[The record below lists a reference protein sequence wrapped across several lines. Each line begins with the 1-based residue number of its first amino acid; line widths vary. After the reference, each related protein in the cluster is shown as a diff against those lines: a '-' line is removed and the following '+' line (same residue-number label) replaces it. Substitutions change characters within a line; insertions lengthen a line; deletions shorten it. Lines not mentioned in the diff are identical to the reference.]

1 MEAAKAAAPAEEP
14 REGGLKT
21 VRMISETL
29 RLVTDKRFELY
40 NLTERIAD
48 ILRRHDVKEGLVLL
62 SSLHT
67 TMALFVNEWQS
78 ALLHDIKA
86 MLNKVV
92 SPGDG
97 WRHDDPE
104 HSDCDRRN
112 AHSHLQATLLGHALS
127 LGVSKG
133 RLALGQ
139 FQAIIAAELDGPR
152 NRDLAIQ
159 IFAC

>member
-1 MEAAKAAAPAEEP
+1 MQHSAVAAPG
-14 REGGLKT
+14 RLGTGLET
-21 VRMISETL
+21 VRVVTETL
-29 RLVTDKRFELY
+29 RLVTDKRLELY

-48 ILRRHDVKEGLVLL
+48 ILRRHDIREGMVLV

-67 TMALFVNEWQS
+67 TLALCVNEWQS

-92 SPGDG
+92 SPAEDY
-97 WRHDDPE
+97 RHNNPE
-104 HSDCDRRN
+104 LSDCDRHN

-127 LGVSKG
+127 LPVTAGKLV
-133 RLALGQ
+133 LGE

-152 NRDLAIQ
+152 HRDLAVQ
-159 IFAC
+159 IIGR